1 MVKVRCRTYKSGKV
15 VYQADLG
22 EVDGK
27 RVQKSF
33 ATKREAE
40 EHVAKAKK
48 ARSRHGE
55 RAFALSSVEMADVVL
70 ARERLAVAGVTLTE
84 AVDFYLRHAAVVKER
99 VLLSELV
106 SRFIRSREDTG
117 RSDAYVS
124 QLKVS
129 LKAFALA
136 LPLTHVTDVTRADV
150 QRWLASGGWSMRT
163 RNNYLGDVRAMFAW
177 AVKEG
182 LAMRSPCEGLA
193 KATLP
198 ESEIS
203 VLSVEDCE
211 VLLQAARGDSEVMW
225 YVVLGMFGGLR
236 PAEIERMKVSAVNVD
251 EGTVIVAAATA
262 KTGSRRV
269 VELPENARAW
279 LRSVEAPERVVC
291 GRNWTERWQTVRRA
305 CGWATGEDGQRP
317 RCGRDRREVE
327 KTPVTRGV
335 WPKNVLRHTF
345 ASMHYAMHQD
355 ESLLKA
361 QMGHWERTA
370 TLHRHYRALKTKAEA
385 VRFWELRPE
394 GEAEGTREK
403 GEGISS

>member
-1 MVKVRCRTYKSGKV
+1 MKVRTRRYKSGKI

-22 EVDGK
+22 EANGK
-27 RVQKSF
+27 RLQKSF
-33 ATKREAE
+33 ATRKEAQ
-40 EHVAKAKK
+40 EHVNKAKAGRQK
-48 ARSRHGE
+48 HGE

-70 ARERLAVAGVTLTE
+70 AREKLASVGATLNE
-84 AVDFYLRHAAVVKER
+84 AVDYYLRHAAVVKEQ
-99 VLLSELV
+99 VLLPELV

-117 RSDAYVS
+117 RSTAYVS

-129 LKAFALA
+129 LKALALA
-136 LPLTHVTDVTRADV
+136 LPLTQVVDVTKADV

-177 AVKEG
+177 ATKEG
-182 LAMRSPCEGLA
+182 LAMRSPCEGMT
-193 KATLP
+193 KVSLP
-198 ESEIS
+198 EHEIS
-203 VLSVEDCE
+203 VLSLDDCQA
-211 VLLQAARGDSEVMW
+211 LLQAARGDSEVMW

-236 PAEIERMKVSAVNVD
+236 PAEIERMKVTAVNVD

-279 LRSVEAPERVVC
+279 LRSVAAPERVVC

-305 CGWATGEDGQRP
+305 CGWATGADGQRP

-327 KTPVTRGV
+327 KTPVTRGE

-345 ASMHYAMHQD
+345 ASMHYALHQD

-361 QMGHWERTA
+361 QMGHWEHTS
-370 TLHRHYRALKTKAEA
+370 TLHRHYRALKTKAEGA
-385 VRFWELRPE
+385 LFWKLRP
-394 GEAEGTREK
+394 
-403 GEGISS
+403 